1 MADLTE
7 SKNNYCVYS
16 IASYSAANA
25 NFIQNNG
32 IYLTKTKLIN
42 LLKKENKSYHFRIH
56 NKQTYIFFG
65 DIDNL
70 DGDIQ
75 LYITTLQQFMESHY
89 QLNFTP
95 DEFKY
100 TQNDKKTGSYHFSI
114 PKWNLMTEKLREIF
128 TNFKKYIK
136 DKNTGIN
143 TKSIDTTVYSEHWF
157 RCPNQSKGTNES
169 GDGIHV
175 IITGTMEDYIVD
187 YIPKKSK
194 CIDSNEYK
202 QPSMDDLK
210 ITNTYSAPFCENT
223 VSSETISS
231 ICDNNTLQPST
242 INIKPK
248 KTGIEVSNEELMLSN
263 ILSRSNTCKMIFD
276 DCYSQERFDRY
287 EYWVSVGMAL
297 KNTFKN
303 EQEAFEL
310 FNYYSSKG
318 NNYEGY
324 EKTKYKFCSFVMSN
338 SDGYT
343 IATIYY
349 YAMEDNKPNFIKI
362 MNKTTLDLGQTD
374 ICKFLKLIA
383 GYKFIYKS
391 NGDNYKLYCYNGK
404 FWERNDVLLRNC
416 LSTELYDFLRT
427 ILVEV
432 YWNTKDFIQL
442 KNKIDK
448 LKSISF
454 KREIIETYKEYGL
467 DNNVMFDDK
476 WHLLGFN
483 NMTYDMETCTFR
495 EYKYDDYIATTTGYD
510 WREPTDEELD
520 TMNKLIESIMPIP
533 EEREV
538 YLQVLSTGL
547 EGRCLEKFIIFN
559 GKGGNGKGM
568 INDIMLLALGD
579 YAMIGNNGILFET
592 SKTGSNPEKAN
603 IHKKRIVVF
612 REPPEKH
619 KFENSTVKELTGG
632 GSFSARGLYESN
644 ANKELNLTMI
654 VECNKRPLFKE
665 EPGDAEIRRIVDI
678 QFRSSFVSDDNML
691 DESCYIYKANPMY
704 KTRAFQDKHKYALIK
719 ILMQAHTRYYKDN
732 QSVLKLPQSI
742 VDRSRQYL
750 EMSCNIVE
758 WFKENYEE
766 THDLTQYVQI
776 KDVYDLFKTSD
787 FYSNLSKADRA
798 KYTKKYINEYISENI
813 FFRRFYMERYNNV
826 RSVIKGWKCRQND

>member
-1 MADLTE
+1 MAESTE

-16 IASYSAANA
+16 IASYSSANA
-25 NFIQNNG
+25 SFIQNNG
-32 IYLTKTKLIN
+32 INLTKTKLIN

-56 NKQTYIFFG
+56 SNTKYIFFG
-65 DIDNL
+65 DIDNY
-70 DGDIQ
+70 DGEIHT
-75 LYITTLQQFMESHY
+75 YINTLQQFLDTYY
-89 QLNFTP
+89 QLSFRA

-114 PKWNLMTEKLREIF
+114 PKWNLKTEKLREIF

-136 DKNTGIN
+136 DENTGIN
-143 TKSIDTTVYSEHWF
+143 TKSIDTTIYSEHWF
-157 RCPNQSKGTNES
+157 RCPNQTKGTNEPS
-169 GDGIHV
+169 DGIHV
-175 IITGTMEDYIVD
+175 IISGTMEDFIVD
-187 YIPKKSK
+187 YIPKKSIS
-194 CIDSNEYK
+194 IDSKEYQK
-202 QPSMDDLK
+202 STENNLQ
-210 ITNTYSAPFCENT
+210 ITNTCSAPFCEKADSTVNYVSNSNGDIEQYNT
-223 VSSETISS
+223 SS
-231 ICDNNTLQPST
+231 
-242 INIKPK
+242 IKPK
-248 KTGIEVSNEELMLSN
+248 KTGIEVINEELMLSN
-263 ILSRSNTCKMIFD
+263 VLSRSNTCKKMFD
-276 DCYSQERFDRY
+276 DCYKQDRFDTY
-287 EYWVSVGMAL
+287 EYWISVGMAL

-303 EQEAFEL
+303 EHEAFEL

-324 EKTKYKFCSFVMSN
+324 EKTKYKYGSFVRSN
-338 SDGYT
+338 SDGFT

-349 YAMEDNKPNFIKI
+349 YAMEDNKPKFIEI
-362 MNKTTLDLGQTD
+362 MNKNTMDLGQTD

-383 GYKFIYKS
+383 GYKFIYKC
-391 NGDNYKLYCYNGK
+391 NGDSYKLYCYNGK
-404 FWERNDVLLRNC
+404 YWERNDVLLRNC

-442 KNKIDK
+442 KHKIDK

-467 DNNVMFDDK
+467 DNNIMFDDK

-483 NMTYDMETCTFR
+483 NMVYDMETCTFR
-495 EYKYDDYIATTTGYD
+495 DYKYDDYIATTTGYD
-510 WREPTDEELD
+510 WREPTDEELE

-533 EEREV
+533 EERET
-538 YLQVLSTGL
+538 YLQILSTGL
-547 EGRCLEKFIIFN
+547 DGRCLEKFIIFN

-603 IHKKRIVVF
+603 IHKKRFVVF

-644 ANKELNLTMI
+644 ANKELNLTMV
-654 VECNKRPLFKE
+654 VECNKRPLFRE

-678 QFRSSFVSDDNML
+678 QFRSSFVSDDNLL
-691 DESCYIYKANPMY
+691 DDNCYIYRANPTY
-704 KTRAFQDKHKYALIK
+704 KTRAFQDKHKYALMK
-719 ILMQAHTRYYKDN
+719 ILMSAHIRYYKN
-732 QSVLKLPQSI
+732 NNCILKLPQSI
-742 VDRSRQYL
+742 IDRGRQYL

-776 KDVYDLFKTSD
+776 KDVYDLFKTSE

-798 KYTKKYINEYISENI
+798 KYTKKYISEYISENI
-813 FFRRFYMERYNNV
+813 FFRRYYMDRYNNV
-826 RSVIKGWKCRQND
+826 RSVIKGWTCKQIE